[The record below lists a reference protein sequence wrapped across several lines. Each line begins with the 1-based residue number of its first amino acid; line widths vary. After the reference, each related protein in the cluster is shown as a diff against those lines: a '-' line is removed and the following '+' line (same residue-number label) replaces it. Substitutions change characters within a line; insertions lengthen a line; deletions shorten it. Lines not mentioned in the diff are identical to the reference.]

1 MRKSVRRFGFRL
13 AAAVVGALVAAST
26 LAASPSM
33 AEDDPLF
40 IGWTDYLPSFTSG
53 YEPSSENDCKAG
65 RIQCVDAV
73 IREMYRRYDPLLE
86 VCSHNAMFALTYL
99 RTTEQY
105 RASAT
110 TEGFFSDPG
119 FINHQ
124 DAVFARY
131 YFDAWDGYYHPN
143 GSTGP
148 VSDSWRI
155 AFQQADGR
163 RVNGTGSMLLGMS
176 AHVNRDLPLVLAS
189 IGLVKPDGSSR
200 KPDHDK
206 VNQFLNQVIE
216 PLIDEAAA
224 RLDPTVDD
232 AQVDGTTMDETAL
245 LQLLV
250 SWREMAWRNAERIVS
265 APDEAA
271 RQEVIASIERQA
283 AIEAWLIVAATSYSP
298 LNANA
303 ALDQLA
309 ALGADPARLLQAS
322 EDRLVNV
329 ARGLLNSL
337 FVDAADVRDAYC
349 HSRA

>member
-1 MRKSVRRFGFRL
+1 MSISVRRVGVRL
-13 AAAVVGALVAAST
+13 AAAVVGALVAGSA
-26 LAASPSM
+26 LAASPAR
-33 AEDDPLF
+33 AEDPLF
-40 IGWTDYLPSFTSG
+40 VPWTDYLPSFTSG

-65 RIQCVDAV
+65 RIQCVDSV
-73 IREMYRRYDPLLE
+73 IREMQRRYEPLLDT
-86 VCSHNAMFALTYL
+86 CSHSSMFALTYL

-110 TEGFFSDPG
+110 TDGFFTDPG

-124 DAVFARY
+124 DMVFARY
-131 YFDAWDGYYHPN
+131 YFDAWDAYYSPN

-148 VSDSWRI
+148 VSESWRI
-155 AFQQADGR
+155 AFEQADGR
-163 RVNGTGSMLLGMS
+163 KVSGTGSMLLGMS

-189 IGLVKPDGSSR
+189 IGLVKPDGTSR

-232 AQVDGTTMDETAL
+232 AQIDGTTMDETGF

-250 SWREMAWRNAERIVS
+250 SWREMAWRNAERIVN

-271 RQEVIASIERQA
+271 RQAVIDSIEQQA
-283 AIEAWLIVAATSYSP
+283 AMEAWFIVAATSYTP
-298 LNANA
+298 LNANQA
-303 ALDQLA
+303 GAELS
-309 ALGADPARLLQAS
+309 ALGADPALVLQAS
-322 EDRLVNV
+322 ADRTVN
-329 ARGLLNSL
+329 ALRGLLNSL
-337 FVDAADVRDAYC
+337 FVNAADVRDAYC
-349 HSRA
+349 RSQA